1 MICCNFTNFYKKKV
15 FVKTYDKKTY
25 YGVLERISYCNN
37 NKTVMLKY
45 LGTSEKHSI
54 TTNLI
59 DKIYYDNSINLL
71 GKILL
76 VKDKL
81 VNKLNLDCFNYLKL
95 FLNNEIIYLKY

>member
-1 MICCNFTNFYKKKV
+1 MICNNFSNFYKKKV
-15 FVKTYDKKTY
+15 FVKTIDKNTY
-25 YGVLERISYCNN
+25 YGILERISDCNN

-45 LGTSEKHSI
+45 LGTLEKHSI

-76 VKDKL
+76 VKNNL
-81 VNKLNLDCFNYLKL
+81 INKLNTDCFRYIQL
-95 FLNNEIIYLKY
+95 FLKNELIYLKY